1 MSLTHSLTRVA
12 GAVVV
17 SGSGAGLPRLPQCHC
32 SSFQREKLYFH
43 CQAMKCLC
51 MTAEHTTI
59 NLTPAELTGQK
70 PMQPLL
76 GTEHYQCMDSLFIR
90 GSIRHRSLRRHTGYE
105 ADRQQVNAVSHTTL
119 PTVPQ
124 HRRRIF
130 VYAAAATPA
139 KPTIQMFLSIIKLRF
154 WSISCT
160 FHDFIR
166 IFFYNYKPYAWIAL
180 LELWTNLTPIRPS
193 WQSEEASGSLVY
205 SEVRPSLSGYVRG
218 FQIQF

>member
-12 GAVVV
+12 GSVVV
-17 SGSGAGLPRLPQCHC
+17 SGSDAGLPRLPRCHC

-124 HRRRIF
+124 HRRRILCTLQLQHQQNPQF
-130 VYAAAATPA
+130 
-139 KPTIQMFLSIIKLRF
+139 KGLFL
-154 WSISCT
+154 
-160 FHDFIR
+160 
-166 IFFYNYKPYAWIAL
+166 L
-180 LELWTNLTPIRPS
+180 LN
-193 WQSEEASGSLVY
+193 
-205 SEVRPSLSGYVRG
+205 
-218 FQIQF
+218 

>member
-1 MSLTHSLTRVA
+1 MCKQISLFGALPISWRVTQSLTRVA

-17 SGSGAGLPRLPQCHC
+17 SGSGAGLPLLPHCHC

-124 HRRRIF
+124 HRRRILCTLQLQHQQNPQF
-130 VYAAAATPA
+130 KCLCLLLNWGFEQSCAHFMTLLGFF
-139 KPTIQMFLSIIKLRF
+139 FL
-154 WSISCT
+154 
-160 FHDFIR
+160 
-166 IFFYNYKPYAWIAL
+166 
-180 LELWTNLTPIRPS
+180 
-193 WQSEEASGSLVY
+193 
-205 SEVRPSLSGYVRG
+205 
-218 FQIQF
+218 QF